1 MPFDGLM
8 NFIID
13 CCADR
18 YMYMRAEIDT
28 FHMVFCPTTRMPF
41 DGLIQFSIDSCADR
55 YIIQPF
61 CFC

>member
-8 NFIID
+8 NVIID
-13 CCADR
+13 YCADR
-18 YMYMRAEIDT
+18 YMYMRTEIDT
-28 FHMVFCPTTRMPF
+28 FHMFFCPITRMPF

-55 YIIQPF
+55 NIIQPF